1 MKKYIYILLSMW
13 CLSGCSNMLD
23 IDSQMSLDANQEL
36 KTEDVDKLLNGLYAA
51 IVNSNNYSYC
61 TNMYPEY
68 LSDNLKLV
76 NPQFFQIQDA
86 YNHEILEDDILNYYN
101 YPDLYKGIYR
111 ANTILGV
118 PSASESQKAIA
129 KYCRAY
135 NYIRLID
142 LYGAVPIIDENYDKQ
157 PIQRSSEKKVMEFIV
172 SDLLDAKAHAP
183 EFNTNTPEANT
194 KPTKE
199 AAQALLARVYRMQGR
214 LDLAGQEAESLITSG
229 KFSLSDNPAEKD
241 KEVIMYFATLTSS
254 TSNAGW
260 GYIMSWEARNWN
272 CLAVADE
279 VVALL
284 KGNDTRKIL
293 YELDEAADRK
303 GYVFP
308 SSAKYKNT
316 ENWDSEF
323 YVSRLPEM
331 YLISAE
337 AGNSNRLTEF
347 QAKRKSSLTL
357 KEERRLELALEFV
370 RWRDQKME
378 GETYLMPFP
387 KESIAANP
395 LLRGDILE

>member
-1 MKKYIYILLSMW
+1 
-13 CLSGCSNMLD
+13 
-23 IDSQMSLDANQEL
+23 
-36 KTEDVDKLLNGLYAA
+36 
-51 IVNSNNYSYC
+51 
-61 TNMYPEY
+61 
-68 LSDNLKLV
+68 
-76 NPQFFQIQDA
+76 
-86 YNHEILEDDILNYYN
+86 
-101 YPDLYKGIYR
+101 
-111 ANTILGV
+111 
-118 PSASESQKAIA
+118 
-129 KYCRAY
+129 
-135 NYIRLID
+135 
-142 LYGAVPIIDENYDKQ
+142 
-157 PIQRSSEKKVMEFIV
+157 
-172 SDLLDAKAHAP
+172 
-183 EFNTNTPEANT
+183 
-194 KPTKE
+194 
-199 AAQALLARVYRMQGR
+199 
-214 LDLAGQEAESLITSG
+214 
-229 KFSLSDNPAEKD
+229 
-241 KEVIMYFATLTSS
+241 MYFATLTSA

-378 GETYLMPFP
+378 GETYLRRYFRI
-387 KESIAANP
+387 KYSI
-395 LLRGDILE
+395 LK